1 MEQTPFEESNHETVF
16 DVPLEHIVQSSSGK
30 GWHGLDVAEIIHPLD
45 DFALPALPRHILV
58 INLSAP
64 STIQERLA
72 GRQGHLGTG
81 NVVILPAG
89 APTTWHLEREGEVRH
104 LHLYLSPTLLQQI
117 ATSADIDPDTV
128 EFVDTLGMFDP
139 RIETIALS
147 LLSELRS
154 EGRGGRLYVES
165 LANILGIHLLRQHS
179 SVKQPSLPRSVG
191 LDRATLRRVSTYIEE
206 HLAEDLSLSE
216 LAAVAYLSPYHFA
229 RLFKASTGFAPHQY
243 VIGRRIERAKL
254 LLSTTNWSLAAI
266 AHAVGFAHESHLA
279 LHFKR
284 LTGLLPSSYR

>member
-154 EGRGGRLYVES
+154 EGLGGRLYVES

-243 VIGRRIERAKL
+243 VIGRIERAKL

>member
-1 MEQTPFEESNHETVF
+1 MEQTPFEESKRETVF

-104 LHLYLSPTLLQQI
+104 LHLYLSPTLIQQI

-139 RIETIALS
+139 WIETIALS

-154 EGRGGRLYVES
+154 EGLGGRLYVES

-179 SVKQPSLPRSVG
+179 SVKQPALPRSVG

-254 LLSTTNWSLAAI
+254 LLSTTNSSPAAI
-266 AHAVGFAHESHLA
+266 AQAVGFAHESHLA

-284 LTGLLPSSYR
+284 LTGLLPSASR

>member
-154 EGRGGRLYVES
+154 EGLGGRLYVES

>member
-1 MEQTPFEESNHETVF
+1 VEQTPFEESKRETVF

-104 LHLYLSPTLLQQI
+104 LHLYLSPTLIQQI
-117 ATSADIDPDTV
+117 ATEADIDPDTV

-154 EGRGGRLYVES
+154 EGLGGRLYVES

-191 LDRATLRRVSTYIEE
+191 LDRATLRRVSMYIEE

-254 LLSTTNWSLAAI
+254 LLSTTNWSLTAI

-284 LTGLLPSSYR
+284 LTGLLPSASR